1 MTAQELIAF
10 LQTLPSDTPVVLSRD
25 AEGNGYSPL
34 ACAQP
39 AHYQP
44 ETTWRGDLADEDEGL
59 PHNAAVLW
67 PVG

>member
-39 AHYQP
+39 
-44 ETTWRGDLADEDEGL
+44 ETTWRGDLAAEDEGL